1 MSLPATDRSR
11 VILVSVTAVA
21 AVLGFAALRSVKSAL
36 AVAAKPVPAADVQT
50 LTAFLGPLPDSS
62 SLAGVAPGT
71 MVGGRDPF
79 AAPGSPASPQVRS
92 AGGISSRPRMVG
104 NQQWIVSSIL
114 FEDSR
119 RSAIVNNAWVT
130 VGDPLGGGAR
140 LTAIERKHVIV
151 TDANGTRHVVPLQ
164 GGES

>member
-1 MSLPATDRSR
+1 MSIPAIDRSR
-11 VILVSVTAVA
+11 IILFSVAVLA
-21 AVLGFAALRSVKSAL
+21 AVLGFAALGVVKSAM

-62 SLAGVAPGT
+62 SLAGVARGT
-71 MVGGRDPF
+71 MVVGRDPF
-79 AAPGSPASPQVRS
+79 AAMGSLAGPQVRS
-92 AGGISSRPRMVG
+92 AGGISSRPRTAG
-104 NQQWIVSSIL
+104 DQQWIVSSIL